1 MLAFLYL
8 LAAMGV
14 GYAAKLDGRQPW
26 IWFGLGVVLTPIGG
40 SLLLTWLNRSSRT

>member
-14 GYAAKLDGRQPW
+14 AYAAKVQGRKPW
-26 IWFGLGVVLTPIGG
+26 FWFAMGVVLTPIGG
-40 SLLLTWLNRSSRT
+40 SLLLMGLTRYGRR